1 MLTAFFLFVIL
12 PLVFIAFFPRITT
25 MKWFK
30 YLLLFNAIRL
40 WMFQRAQRTENQG
53 RFLTDRETS
62 KLLSAAHQGL
72 AIDGGLGRLTPDA
85 SFRNTCIVATTGAGK
100 TTSFILPN
108 LYSLSHCSIVATDPS
123 GALSEKA
130 AADLKRRGYTIKI
143 LDPVHLAESIGYNPL
158 AKANT
163 HPAMQEI
170 AHILVNNA
178 QQGKGDPFWSQS
190 AESILGVLIACLK
203 NHPQADTYANLPN
216 LLYLL
221 NEFGDGT
228 PLIDFIAK
236 YTPNETTFRVY
247 KGFISQA
254 DRTMQ
259 GIISQAKASLSWVQ
273 DPDIARLTTQSTFD
287 FESIRREKTAL
298 FLCIPQNRLGYYAP
312 LLTLFYT
319 QLFHFLL
326 DDDLYSKSSLPVYC
340 LLDEFAHLS
349 IPHFSSIITTTRAR
363 RVSLSLVLQSISQL
377 EERYG
382 KNGAHTI
389 LHGGCA
395 SQLYFSGMDLDT
407 ARMLR
412 ETLGEIPVDTL
423 LPNGSFRRDKEPLM
437 STAAIRTMASNEI
450 IYLYANLR
458 PIKLTVTPYYDQR
471 DFLKRSQIPF
481 KREKTNLPHPKYV
494 PLNK

>member
-1 MLTAFFLFVIL
+1 
-12 PLVFIAFFPRITT
+12 

-30 YLLLFNAIRL
+30 YLLLFNTLRL
-40 WMFQRAQRTENQG
+40 WMLQRTQRTENQG

-72 AIDGGLGRLTPDA
+72 AIDGAQGRLTPDA

-228 PLIDFIAK
+228 PLIEFIAK

-259 GIISQAKASLSWVQ
+259 GIIGV
-273 DPDIARLTTQSTFD
+273 
-287 FESIRREKTAL
+287 
-298 FLCIPQNRLGYYAP
+298 
-312 LLTLFYT
+312 
-319 QLFHFLL
+319 
-326 DDDLYSKSSLPVYC
+326 SS
-340 LLDEFAHLS
+340 
-349 IPHFSSIITTTRAR
+349 R
-363 RVSLSLVLQSISQL
+363 
-377 EERYG
+377 
-382 KNGAHTI
+382 NG
-389 LHGGCA
+389 
-395 SQLYFSGMDLDT
+395 
-407 ARMLR
+407 
-412 ETLGEIPVDTL
+412 
-423 LPNGSFRRDKEPLM
+423 N
-437 STAAIRTMASNEI
+437 
-450 IYLYANLR
+450 
-458 PIKLTVTPYYDQR
+458 
-471 DFLKRSQIPF
+471 
-481 KREKTNLPHPKYV
+481 
-494 PLNK
+494 

>member
-1 MLTAFFLFVIL
+1 MFWVQILLTAFFLLVIL

-30 YLLLFNAIRL
+30 YLLLFNTFRL
-40 WMFQRAQRTENQG
+40 WMLQRAQRTENQG
-53 RFLTDRETS
+53 RFLSDRETG
-62 KLLSAAHQGL
+62 KLLSAGHQGL
-72 AIDGGLGRLTPDA
+72 AIDGAGGRLTPDA

-228 PLIDFIAK
+228 PLIEFIAK

-287 FESIRREKTAL
+287 FE
-298 FLCIPQNRLGYYAP
+298 Y
-312 LLTLFYT
+312 
-319 QLFHFLL
+319 
-326 DDDLYSKSSLPVYC
+326 KSS
-340 LLDEFAHLS
+340 
-349 IPHFSSIITTTRAR
+349 SSKKWKSC
-363 RVSLSLVLQSISQL
+363 V
-377 EERYG
+377 
-382 KNGAHTI
+382 
-389 LHGGCA
+389 
-395 SQLYFSGMDLDT
+395 
-407 ARMLR
+407 
-412 ETLGEIPVDTL
+412 
-423 LPNGSFRRDKEPLM
+423 
-437 STAAIRTMASNEI
+437 
-450 IYLYANLR
+450 
-458 PIKLTVTPYYDQR
+458 
-471 DFLKRSQIPF
+471 
-481 KREKTNLPHPKYV
+481 
-494 PLNK
+494 